1 MASYFFGSLDL
12 SEDFLG
18 YSKLMFVFFVLYHFM
33 LSGNFYGLEIQL
45 GIFLVLNF
53 GSGIFLGFVGSP
65 RDFLGNFQCV
75 LVLANWARV

>member
-1 MASYFFGSLDL
+1 M
-12 SEDFLG
+12 G

-45 GIFLVLNF
+45 GIFLVLNL

-65 RDFLGNFQCV
+65 RDFLGNF
-75 LVLANWARV
+75 

>member
-1 MASYFFGSLDL
+1 M
-12 SEDFLG
+12 G

-53 GSGIFLGFVGSP
+53 VQGFFGGLLEAPGIFWVTFNAYLYLPIGQGS
-65 RDFLGNFQCV
+65 RQLI
-75 LVLANWARV
+75 L